1 MSEENTSETPETSQE
16 WQAPPP
22 PEKITAPTSETTQ
35 MSEVGTIGS
44 IFIEPGKTF
53 EDLRRKPRF
62 ILGALIIVILFS
74 AFQILF
80 VEKIG
85 LENIVRSRIESSSR
99 TADMTKDQKDAIVQQ
114 QAGPIAKYITYGAT
128 PIVMIIVFVIGG
140 LLYWLGTNAMGGSS
154 SFLRGLSVWIYSS
167 LPVTV
172 LFTFSNLLVL
182 FLKNPDD
189 IDIGRAQQGLI
200 QANPGFFIDGKA
212 QPVLAALAGSLD
224 LFAIIGWIFA
234 AIGLQK
240 VGKISSGAAWALVL
254 VFALIGVT
262 FKVVAALVFG

>member
-1 MSEENTSETPETSQE
+1 MSEENTTGSPEEPQE

-22 PEKITAPTSETTQ
+22 PEKIAAPEAEAAQ
-35 MSEVGTIGS
+35 MSEIGTIGN
-44 IFIEPGKTF
+44 IFIEPGNTF

-62 ILGALIIVILFS
+62 ILASLIVILLFS
-74 AFQILF
+74 VFQIVF
-80 VEKIG
+80 IEKIG

-99 TADMTKDQKDAIVQQ
+99 TSDMSKDQKDTIIQQ

-128 PIVMIIVFVIGG
+128 PVVMIIVFLIGG
-140 LLYWLGTNAMGGSS
+140 LIYWLGANAMGGSAT
-154 SFLRGLSVWIYSS
+154 FLRGVAVYVYSS
-167 LPVTV
+167 LPQTV
-172 LFTFSNLLVL
+172 LFTITNLLVL

-200 QANPGFFIDGKA
+200 QANPGFFLDAKA
-212 QPVLAALAGSLD
+212 QPVLTALASSLD
-224 LFAIIGWIFA
+224 LFAIIGWVFA

-254 VFALIGVT
+254 ILALVGVT
-262 FKVVAALVFG
+262 FKVVGALLFG